1 VLQQILNPEFL
12 LLQASPPLAMTLGL
26 IALDIT
32 FINKTRE
39 IRKAPPR

>member
-12 LLQASPPLAMTLGL
+12 LLQAMPAIAMTLGL

-32 FINKTRE
+32 FIAKLRE
-39 IRKAPPR
+39 IRKTTRR